1 MTTDYMTIREMCD
14 HFEVTP
20 RALRFY
26 EAKELLFPVREGT
39 KRLFTR
45 NCRARLRLILRGK
58 RFGFSLEEMRQL
70 LDLYNEEGGEVR
82 QLKETFELA
91 KAHLRDLQARR
102 DELEATIEEMRD
114 ELAFAADR
122 LQEMQRQS
130 GSTTFREEARTTIA
144 A

>member
-1 MTTDYMTIREMCD
+1 MTTDYLTIREMCELFD
-14 HFEVTP
+14 VTP

-26 EAKELLFPVREGT
+26 EAKELLSPVRQGT
-39 KRLFTR
+39 RRLFTH

-70 LDLYNEEGGEVR
+70 LDLYNEENGQLR
-82 QLKETFELA
+82 QLKETYELA
-91 KAHLRDLQARR
+91 QKHLSDLQARR
-102 DELEATIEEMRD
+102 DELEETIAEMRD

-122 LQEMQRQS
+122 LATMQED
-130 GSTTFREEARTTIA
+130 GAHDFRKDTENTIA